1 MLHALLT
8 TCHTESSFLSVS
20 PSCFLL
26 ICLSVSFVSVCLL
39 SVCLS
44 VSFLSV
50 SCLSVCL
57 LSVCLS
63 LVCPPVSC
71 LSVSLTVCLYAFSSL
86 SAYPF
91 CLLNRKYEIYYAEQL
106 LSSGKLI
113 KRTFGIFSFWQL
125 IGNLYGS

>member
-1 MLHALLT
+1 MPHRKQ
-8 TCHTESSFLSVS
+8 FLSVS

-26 ICLSVSFVSVCLL
+26 ICLSVSFL

-50 SCLSVCL
+50 CL

-63 LVCPPVSC
+63 PFCMSLPC
-71 LSVSLTVCLYAFSSL
+71 LSTCLLSVCQSYCLPLCLLSSL